1 MCDRAISYVSKQRS
15 RYGSYQN
22 ALEHLYEANAITG
35 ENISASESLLT
46 DADIAEE
53 MVAFSRDKILEQANL
68 AIMAQANLANE
79 SVLKLL

>member
-1 MCDRAISYVSKQRS
+1 
-15 RYGSYQN
+15 
-22 ALEHLYEANAITG
+22 
-35 ENISASESLLT
+35 
-46 DADIAEE
+46 